1 MKYLLQL
8 SIIGL
13 ITFIS
18 EILSW
23 LIPLPIPAG
32 IYGLILLF
40 VLLMLKVIKLEW
52 VENAADFLLAVMPIM
67 FVPAAASL
75 MTKWDLIKNDV
86 AGLLI
91 ASVAS
96 TAIVMI
102 VSGLITQCVIRKRK
116 NKLRSGKDQDAGSG
130 MKGGSRI

>member
-1 MKYLLQL
+1 MKYLLQF

-23 LIPLPIPAG
+23 IIPLPIPAG
-32 IYGLILLF
+32 IYGLIILFLL
-40 VLLMLKVIKLEW
+40 LLLKVIKLEW

-75 MTKWDLIKNDV
+75 MTKWELIKNDV

-91 ASVAS
+91 TSVLS
-96 TAIVMI
+96 TAIVMT
-102 VSGLITQCVIRKRK
+102 VSGLITQLVIRKK
-116 NKLRSGKDQDAGSG
+116 RSR
-130 MKGGSRI
+130 KGGRS

>member
-1 MKYLLQL
+1 MKYLLQF

-13 ITFIS
+13 VTFIS

-23 LIPLPIPAG
+23 IIPLPIPAG
-32 IYGLILLF
+32 IYGLIILFLLLIF
-40 VLLMLKVIKLEW
+40 KVVKLEW

-75 MTKWDLIKNDV
+75 MTKWELIKNDV

-91 ASVAS
+91 TSVLS

-102 VSGLITQCVIRKRK
+102 VSGLVTQLVIRKRRGRK
-116 NKLRSGKDQDAGSG
+116 E
-130 MKGGSRI
+130 GGSRS